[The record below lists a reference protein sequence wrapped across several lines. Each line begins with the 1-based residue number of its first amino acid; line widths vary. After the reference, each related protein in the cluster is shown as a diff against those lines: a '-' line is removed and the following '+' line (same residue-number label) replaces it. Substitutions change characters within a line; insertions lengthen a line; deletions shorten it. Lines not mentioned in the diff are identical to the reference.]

1 MKKSYFILLLFL
13 GIRSIFA
20 QVGINT
26 TTPNAQLEIKSSD
39 QAAPSNTDG
48 ILIPKVD
55 VFPATNPT
63 AAQQGMLVYLTTTS
77 GTNLPGFYFWDN
89 SGTPSWKPITGSN
102 IGSLDQAYDFGGAG
116 NGKTITADAGAVT
129 IDGTDGLVSTGVY
142 TSGAIAPSGP
152 GTRMVWNPRKAAFR
166 AGDVDGIQWDDEN
179 IGIRSVAFGLRT
191 TASGNSSSAF
201 GQFSIASGAVA
212 TAFGRSTA
220 SGQLSTAFGAN
231 TIASGQFSTAFGIGS
246 SANSSYSTAFGFST
260 SASQFVATAFGNQT
274 IAMGHTST
282 AFGMANVAL
291 GDTSTAFGRH
301 NIAKSYGE
309 TVIGI
314 GATDYTPSS
323 SGASQ
328 FGTANATDRLFVI
341 GNAID
346 TNSNFSVDDSERS
359 DALIIL
365 KNGLTR
371 LPSTTNAMINA
382 ADGKTVVTKEY
393 LQNTTG
399 TLDQAYDFGG
409 AGNGKTI
416 TADAGAVTIDGTDG
430 LVSTGVYTSGAIA
443 PSGPGTRMV
452 WNPRKAA
459 FRAGDV
465 DGTQWDDENI
475 GIRSVAFGLRTT
487 ASGNSSSA
495 FGQFSTAS
503 GDVATAFGRS
513 TASGLFSTSFGVLST
528 ASGDYSTVFG
538 VSTDSTG
545 NISTAFGYNTTA
557 SGDISLAY
565 GQGTNASGE
574 LSTAFGHGTTA
585 SGKLSASFGRLNAA
599 KSYVETVFG
608 IGATDYTPSTNGES
622 QFRTTNATD
631 RLFVI
636 GNAIDANNN
645 DFVDSSERS
654 DALVILK
661 NGNAGFGSSTPQD
674 RLHVVGNIRM
684 VDGNQSIG
692 KVLTSDANG
701 TATWQ
706 NASAN
711 AWGIIGN
718 SGSNSATNFIG
729 TTDNQSLAFRTNNI
743 EKARI
748 TENGDIGIG
757 TTTPARK
764 VEISG
769 AGDLYTRITNTSS
782 SPVGIELKR
791 SGSDWQ
797 IRNEGGDLI
806 FAMSNDNFATINSV
820 VRIGGSTFTPVTDNL
835 IQLGQNSRRWL
846 SVHAVNGVIQTSD
859 ATDKKEM
866 LPLSYGLE
874 KIKSL
879 RPISFQ
885 WKDAK
890 IDNSST
896 HLGFVAQEVQQ
907 VLPEVVVDHD
917 WKEVPE
923 SQEKTWEKTEKLG
936 MKYAEIIPVLVKA
949 VQEQQAI
956 IEVLKAKIEAL
967 EKK

>member
-1 MKKSYFILLLFL
+1 MKKSYFLLLFFL
-13 GIRSIFA
+13 GIKSIFA

-39 QAAPSNTDG
+39 QTAPSNTDG

-55 VFPATNPT
+55 VFPAINPT
-63 AAQQGMLVYLTTTS
+63 AVQQGMMVYLTTTS
-77 GTNLPGFYFWDN
+77 GTDLPGFYYWDN
-89 SGTPSWKPITGSN
+89 SGTPSWKAITGPN
-102 IGSLDQAYDFGGAG
+102 I
-116 NGKTITADAGAVT
+116 
-129 IDGTDGLVSTGVY
+129 
-142 TSGAIAPSGP
+142 
-152 GTRMVWNPRKAAFR
+152 
-166 AGDVDGIQWDDEN
+166 
-179 IGIRSVAFGLRT
+179 
-191 TASGNSSSAF
+191 
-201 GQFSIASGAVA
+201 
-212 TAFGRSTA
+212 
-220 SGQLSTAFGAN
+220 
-231 TIASGQFSTAFGIGS
+231 
-246 SANSSYSTAFGFST
+246 
-260 SASQFVATAFGNQT
+260 
-274 IAMGHTST
+274 
-282 AFGMANVAL
+282 
-291 GDTSTAFGRH
+291 
-301 NIAKSYGE
+301 
-309 TVIGI
+309 
-314 GATDYTPSS
+314 
-323 SGASQ
+323 
-328 FGTANATDRLFVI
+328 
-341 GNAID
+341 
-346 TNSNFSVDDSERS
+346 
-359 DALIIL
+359 
-365 KNGLTR
+365 
-371 LPSTTNAMINA
+371 
-382 ADGKTVVTKEY
+382 
-393 LQNTTG
+393 G

-430 LVSTGVYTSGAIA
+430 LVSSGVYTSGAIA

-475 GIRSVAFGLRTT
+475 GIRSVAFGLRTI
-487 ASGNSSSA
+487 ASGNSSSS
-495 FGQFSTAS
+495 FGQLSVAS
-503 GDVATAFGRS
+503 GAVATAFGRS
-513 TASGLFSTSFGVLST
+513 TASGLFSTSFGQLSIASGDVATAFGRSASSGLFSTSFGYLST
-528 ASGDYSTVFG
+528 ASGDLSTASGEITTASGLLSNASGYSTTASGVLSNSFGYGNFAKSYAETVFG
-538 VSTDSTG
+538 V
-545 NISTAFGYNTTA
+545 
-557 SGDISLAY
+557 
-565 GQGTNASGE
+565 
-574 LSTAFGHGTTA
+574 
-585 SGKLSASFGRLNAA
+585 
-599 KSYVETVFG
+599 
-608 IGATDYTPSTNGES
+608 GATDYTPTVNGDI
-622 QFRTTNATD
+622 QVNAPD

-636 GNAIDANNN
+636 GNAIDTN
-645 DFVDSSERS
+645 DNDIIDSSERS

-885 WKDAK
+885 WKDTK

-923 SQEKTWEKTEKLG
+923 SQEKTWEETEKLG

-949 VQEQQAI
+949 VQEQQVI
-956 IEVLKAKIEAL
+956 IEELKAKIEAL

>member
-1 MKKSYFILLLFL
+1 MKKSYFLLLFFL
-13 GIRSIFA
+13 GIKPIFA

-63 AAQQGMLVYLTTTS
+63 AAQQGMMVYLTTTS
-77 GTNLPGFYFWDN
+77 GTDLPGFYYWDN
-89 SGTPSWKPITGSN
+89 SGTPSWKPITG
-102 IGSLDQAYDFGGAG
+102 
-116 NGKTITADAGAVT
+116 T
-129 IDGTDGLVSTGVY
+129 
-142 TSGAIAPSGP
+142 
-152 GTRMVWNPRKAAFR
+152 
-166 AGDVDGIQWDDEN
+166 
-179 IGIRSVAFGLRT
+179 
-191 TASGNSSSAF
+191 
-201 GQFSIASGAVA
+201 
-212 TAFGRSTA
+212 
-220 SGQLSTAFGAN
+220 
-231 TIASGQFSTAFGIGS
+231 
-246 SANSSYSTAFGFST
+246 
-260 SASQFVATAFGNQT
+260 
-274 IAMGHTST
+274 
-282 AFGMANVAL
+282 NV
-291 GDTSTAFGRH
+291 
-301 NIAKSYGE
+301 
-309 TVIGI
+309 
-314 GATDYTPSS
+314 
-323 SGASQ
+323 
-328 FGTANATDRLFVI
+328 
-341 GNAID
+341 
-346 TNSNFSVDDSERS
+346 
-359 DALIIL
+359 
-365 KNGLTR
+365 
-371 LPSTTNAMINA
+371 
-382 ADGKTVVTKEY
+382 
-393 LQNTTG
+393 G
-399 TLDQAYDFGG
+399 TLDKAYDFGG

-465 DGTQWDDENI
+465 DGTQWNDENI
-475 GIRSVAFGLRTT
+475 GIRSVAFGLRTI

-528 ASGDYSTVFG
+528 ASGELSNAFGYNTESSGNYSTSFG
-538 VSTDSTG
+538 VFSTASGTY
-545 NISTAFGYNTTA
+545 STAFGYNTTA
-557 SGDISLAY
+557 SGQSSLSN
-565 GQGTNASGE
+565 GFGTIASGQS
-574 LSTAFGHGTTA
+574 STAFGLRTTA
-585 SGKLSASFGRLNAA
+585 SGVLSTSFGRENTA
-599 KSYVETVFG
+599 KSYAETVFG

-636 GNAIDANNN
+636 GNAIDTN
-645 DFVDSSERS
+645 DNGIIDSSERS
-654 DALVILK
+654 DALVLLK

-885 WKDAK
+885 WKDTK

-917 WKEVPE
+917 WKEIPE
-923 SQEKTWEKTEKLG
+923 SQEKTWGKTEKLG

-949 VQEQQAI
+949 VQEQQVI
-956 IEVLKAKIEAL
+956 IEELKAKIEAL

>member
-1 MKKSYFILLLFL
+1 MKKSYFLLLFFI
-13 GIRSIFA
+13 GIKPIFA

-63 AAQQGMLVYLTTTS
+63 AAQQGMMVYLTTTS
-77 GTNLPGFYFWDN
+77 GTDLPGFYYWDN

-116 NGKTITADAGAVT
+116 NGKTITV
-129 IDGTDGLVSTGVY
+129 
-142 TSGAIAPSGP
+142 
-152 GTRMVWNPRKAAFR
+152 
-166 AGDVDGIQWDDEN
+166 
-179 IGIRSVAFGLRT
+179 
-191 TASGNSSSAF
+191 
-201 GQFSIASGAVA
+201 
-212 TAFGRSTA
+212 
-220 SGQLSTAFGAN
+220 
-231 TIASGQFSTAFGIGS
+231 
-246 SANSSYSTAFGFST
+246 
-260 SASQFVATAFGNQT
+260 
-274 IAMGHTST
+274 
-282 AFGMANVAL
+282 
-291 GDTSTAFGRH
+291 
-301 NIAKSYGE
+301 
-309 TVIGI
+309 
-314 GATDYTPSS
+314 
-323 SGASQ
+323 
-328 FGTANATDRLFVI
+328 
-341 GNAID
+341 
-346 TNSNFSVDDSERS
+346 
-359 DALIIL
+359 
-365 KNGLTR
+365 
-371 LPSTTNAMINA
+371 
-382 ADGKTVVTKEY
+382 
-393 LQNTTG
+393 
-399 TLDQAYDFGG
+399 
-409 AGNGKTI
+409 
-416 TADAGAVTIDGTDG
+416 DAGAVTIDGTDG

-475 GIRSVAFGLRTT
+475 GIRSVAFGLRTI

-528 ASGDYSTVFG
+528 ASGELSNAFGYNTESSGNYSTSFG
-538 VSTDSTG
+538 VF
-545 NISTAFGYNTTA
+545 STASGTYSTSFGYNTTA
-557 SGDISLAY
+557 SGQSSLAN
-565 GQGTNASGE
+565 GFGTIASGQS
-574 LSTAFGHGTTA
+574 STAFGLRTTA
-585 SGKLSASFGRLNAA
+585 SGVLSTSFGRENIA
-599 KSYVETVFG
+599 KSYAETVFG

-636 GNAIDANNN
+636 GNAIDTN
-645 DFVDSSERS
+645 DNGIIDSSERS

-711 AWGIIGN
+711 AWGLTGN
-718 SGSNSATNFIG
+718 SGTNPTTNFIG
-729 TTDNQSLAFRTNNI
+729 TIGNQSVAFRTNNI
-743 EKARI
+743 EQVRI

-917 WKEVPE
+917 WKEIPE

-949 VQEQQAI
+949 VQEQQVI
-956 IEVLKAKIEAL
+956 IEELKAKIEAL

>member
-102 IGSLDQAYDFGGAG
+102 IGS
-116 NGKTITADAGAVT
+116 
-129 IDGTDGLVSTGVY
+129 
-142 TSGAIAPSGP
+142 
-152 GTRMVWNPRKAAFR
+152 
-166 AGDVDGIQWDDEN
+166 
-179 IGIRSVAFGLRT
+179 
-191 TASGNSSSAF
+191 
-201 GQFSIASGAVA
+201 
-212 TAFGRSTA
+212 
-220 SGQLSTAFGAN
+220 
-231 TIASGQFSTAFGIGS
+231 
-246 SANSSYSTAFGFST
+246 
-260 SASQFVATAFGNQT
+260 
-274 IAMGHTST
+274 
-282 AFGMANVAL
+282 
-291 GDTSTAFGRH
+291 
-301 NIAKSYGE
+301 
-309 TVIGI
+309 
-314 GATDYTPSS
+314 
-323 SGASQ
+323 
-328 FGTANATDRLFVI
+328 
-341 GNAID
+341 
-346 TNSNFSVDDSERS
+346 
-359 DALIIL
+359 
-365 KNGLTR
+365 
-371 LPSTTNAMINA
+371 
-382 ADGKTVVTKEY
+382 
-393 LQNTTG
+393 
-399 TLDQAYDFGG
+399 LDQAYDFGG

>member
-1 MKKSYFILLLFL
+1 MKKSYFLLLFFL
-13 GIRSIFA
+13 GIKPILA

-39 QAAPSNTDG
+39 QATPSNTDG

-63 AAQQGMLVYLTTTS
+63 AAQQGMMVYLTTTS

-89 SGTPSWKPITGSN
+89 SGTPSWKPI
-102 IGSLDQAYDFGGAG
+102 IG
-116 NGKTITADAGAVT
+116 T
-129 IDGTDGLVSTGVY
+129 
-142 TSGAIAPSGP
+142 
-152 GTRMVWNPRKAAFR
+152 
-166 AGDVDGIQWDDEN
+166 
-179 IGIRSVAFGLRT
+179 
-191 TASGNSSSAF
+191 
-201 GQFSIASGAVA
+201 
-212 TAFGRSTA
+212 
-220 SGQLSTAFGAN
+220 
-231 TIASGQFSTAFGIGS
+231 
-246 SANSSYSTAFGFST
+246 
-260 SASQFVATAFGNQT
+260 
-274 IAMGHTST
+274 
-282 AFGMANVAL
+282 NV
-291 GDTSTAFGRH
+291 
-301 NIAKSYGE
+301 
-309 TVIGI
+309 
-314 GATDYTPSS
+314 
-323 SGASQ
+323 
-328 FGTANATDRLFVI
+328 
-341 GNAID
+341 
-346 TNSNFSVDDSERS
+346 
-359 DALIIL
+359 
-365 KNGLTR
+365 
-371 LPSTTNAMINA
+371 
-382 ADGKTVVTKEY
+382 
-393 LQNTTG
+393 G
-399 TLDQAYDFGG
+399 TLDKAYDFGG

-475 GIRSVAFGLRTT
+475 GIRSVAFGLRTI
-487 ASGNSSSA
+487 ASGNSSSS

-513 TASGLFSTSFGVLST
+513 TASGLFSTSFGVFST
-528 ASGDYSTVFG
+528 ASGELSTAFGYNATASGYYSTVFG

-565 GQGTNASGE
+565 GLGTNASGE
-574 LSTAFGHGTTA
+574 LSTAFGQLTNASGELSTAFGLGTTA
-585 SGKLSASFGRLNAA
+585 SGKLSTSFGGSNTA
-599 KSYVETVFG
+599 KSYAETVFG

-885 WKDAK
+885 WKDTK

-917 WKEVPE
+917 WKEIPE
-923 SQEKTWEKTEKLG
+923 SQEKTWEETEKLG

-949 VQEQQAI
+949 VQEQQVI
-956 IEVLKAKIEAL
+956 IEELKAKIEAL